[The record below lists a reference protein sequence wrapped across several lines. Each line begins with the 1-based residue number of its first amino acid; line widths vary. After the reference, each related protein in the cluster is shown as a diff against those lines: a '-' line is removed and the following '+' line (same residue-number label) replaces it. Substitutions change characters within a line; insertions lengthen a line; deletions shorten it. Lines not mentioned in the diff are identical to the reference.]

1 MLQLN
6 QIQSAIADYVFN
18 GDTTV
23 AGLVMVFFIMGLVF
37 AMSKNIFHSLI
48 MGLPLI
54 LVFSALNIISGDLT
68 IILIIVIVLGLA
80 LVARHSTD
88 GGNGS

>member
-6 QIQSAIADYVFN
+6 QIQQAIADAMFG
-18 GDTTV
+18 GDATV
-23 AGLVMVFFIMGLVF
+23 AGLVMVFFVMGVVF
-37 AMSKNIFHSLI
+37 AMSRNIFHSLI

-54 LVFSALNIISGDLT
+54 LVFSALKIISGDMT
-68 IILIIVIVLGLA
+68 IILIIIIVLGLA

-88 GGNGS
+88 GGN

>member
-1 MLQLN
+1 MLQLS
-6 QIQSAIADYVFN
+6 QIQSAIADNIFN

-23 AGLVMVFFIMGLVF
+23 AGLVMVFFVMGLVF
-37 AMSKNIFHSLI
+37 AMSRNIFHSLI

-54 LVFSALNIISGDLT
+54 LVFSALGIISGDMT
-68 IILIIVIVLGLA
+68 IILIVIIVLGLA
-80 LVARHSTD
+80 VVARHSVD